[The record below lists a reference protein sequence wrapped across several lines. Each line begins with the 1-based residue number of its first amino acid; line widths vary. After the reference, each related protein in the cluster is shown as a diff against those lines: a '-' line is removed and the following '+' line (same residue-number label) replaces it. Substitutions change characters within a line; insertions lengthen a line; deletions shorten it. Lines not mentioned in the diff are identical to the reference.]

1 MTRCVEW
8 YDKFEKD
15 GDFCHLSP
23 AGISSVKAYN
33 ELRAKIAHH
42 IPDKAFV
49 VDNFPEGA
57 ARPLIHCKDDE
68 TRVKGLNYVIDC
80 LARKEKVTAVDLQTT
95 INGWLKPNAC
105 TVVKKGDNPGHV
117 SKNFTNVKSPSEQKP
132 ILPVEKPIIAPLH
145 PSLADKIR
153 KDEMVEAEK
162 NQHACGK
169 PATPPFSTKHCQ
181 AIKCKEYRKNDD
193 NVGQACCQ
201 ITGYIP
207 GNMPACPLDMDVETF
222 ERYNA
227 RHKGTGPEPVVQE
240 LPPPPPKP
248 APCTLLK
255 QCPDLNY
262 HCKTEKV
269 RGRVCDV
276 IGIPCNQLPD
286 NECPLER
293 KNRLKGTAP
302 AQFVRAGELMD
313 ELDAAKPIKPVPL
326 KISKVRL
333 TDSERDSYCD
343 ALVERT
349 GFTAKDIEQIDE
361 LVTAGYDGCKCR
373 FDLVETAVM
382 QYLAK
387 AEGA

>member
-1 MTRCVEW
+1 MRSQECRKHIQKTGKVCKLSTKTMDAVQKVLEFVE
-8 YDKFEKD
+8 DHPQISD
-15 GDFCHLSP
+15 LSTD
-23 AGISSVKAYN
+23 AAKA
-33 ELRAKIAHH
+33 LMD
-42 IPDKAFV
+42 IPDPIIQQKAISHIE
-49 VDNFPEGA
+49 NALTRKTPRGGSYKKRLTKPE
-57 ARPLIHCKDDE
+57 
-68 TRVKGLNYVIDC
+68 V
-80 LARKEKVTAVDLQTT
+80 EKV
-95 INGWLKPNAC
+95 IK
-105 TVVKKGDNPGHV
+105 TVSPPENVKKELYVAKPPV
-117 SKNFTNVKSPSEQKP
+117 SKKEP
-132 ILPVEKPIIAPLH
+132 ISLH
-145 PSLADKIR
+145 PNIKKQNPSKCFSYQPGTIPVTDAPQIESLGEKVR
-153 KDEMVEAEK
+153 KQEMVEAEK
-162 NQHACGK
+162 NQ
-169 PATPPFSTKHCQ
+169 PTP
-181 AIKCKEYRKNDD
+181 
-193 NVGQACCQ
+193 
-201 ITGYIP
+201 
-207 GNMPACPLDMDVETF
+207 VE
-222 ERYNA
+222 
-227 RHKGTGPEPVVQE
+227 EPVQE

-248 APCTLLK
+248 APCLSLK

-262 HCKTEKV
+262 HIKTEKI

>member
-80 LARKEKVTAVDLQTT
+80 LARKEKVTAGDLQTT

-105 TVVKKGDNPGHV
+105 TVVKKGGNPGHV

-145 PSLADKIR
+145 PSLA
-153 KDEMVEAEK
+153 
-162 NQHACGK
+162 QQ
-169 PATPPFSTKHCQ
+169 Q
-181 AIKCKEYRKNDD
+181 AAKQEPEIC
-193 NVGQACCQ
+193 
-201 ITGYIP
+201 TLP
-207 GNMPACPLDMDVETF
+207 ETF
-222 ERYNA
+222 EQ
-227 RHKGTGPEPVVQE
+227 KTPLVVVDSYTS
-240 LPPPPPKP
+240 PPPKP

-302 AQFVRAGELMD
+302 AQFVKASEMMD
-313 ELDAAKPIKPVPL
+313 ELDAAKPIKPNPIVIKKAL
-326 KISKVRL
+326 L
-333 TDSERDSYCD
+333 TEGERDTATD
-343 ALVERT
+343 ALIDRT
-349 GFTAKDIEQIDE
+349 RFTRKDVEQIDE
-361 LVTAGYDGCKCR
+361 LVTAGYEGCKCR